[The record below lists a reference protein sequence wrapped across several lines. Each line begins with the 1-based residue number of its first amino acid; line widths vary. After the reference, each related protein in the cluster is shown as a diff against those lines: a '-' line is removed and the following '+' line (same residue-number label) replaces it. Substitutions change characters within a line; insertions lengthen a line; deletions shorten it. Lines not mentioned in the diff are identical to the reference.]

1 MQTRSIRFRITA
13 LASVAVAVVLIA
25 GGAAL
30 VLLQRNA
37 LIDGLDEN
45 LTQRAD
51 DIVGLIESGNVPSEL
66 AAGTDE
72 GFAQLVGLDGEVLV
86 STPSLSGDP
95 ALPLEPPS
103 DSGDAF
109 STIEVPEVDDDLFR
123 VLTRSVPEVGI
134 LHVGT
139 TYDVVAE
146 SAATLISALAWI
158 IPLLVLALAGLVW
171 WLVGGTLRPVEDIRV
186 EVAEIEATDLGRR
199 VPQPGTDDEIDR
211 LAATMNEMLSRLETS
226 VERQQRFVAD
236 ASHELRSPLTRLRS
250 ELEVD
255 MAEAAHAQQR
265 AVLRGLLE
273 EVLGMQV
280 MVEDLLFLARSDAG
294 QASIGFQSVDLD
306 DLVLEEAKRIQS
318 HQRVEVDLSAVSGAQ
333 VIGDRSQL
341 VRAIRNLMDNAE
353 RHAASRME
361 LSLQESDD
369 EAVLVVADDGPG
381 IPDQEAGRIFERFTR
396 LDEARTAGAGGTG
409 LGLAIS
415 REIVERH
422 QGCFDPASRPTEA
435 EPDSSCGSPSPADPV
450 QVGFRLRTAA

>member
-30 VLLQRNA
+30 VLLQRNS
-37 LIDGLDEN
+37 LTDSLDQT
-45 LTQRAD
+45 LTRRAD
-51 DIVGLIESGNVPSEL
+51 DIVALIDAGNVPQEL
-66 AAGTDE
+66 AGGPE
-72 GFAQLVGLDGEVLV
+72 ENFAQLVGPDGEVLV
-86 STPSLSGDP
+86 STPGLSGEP
-95 ALPLEPPS
+95 AMPLPLPS

-109 STIEVPEVDDDLFR
+109 QTIEVPQVDDDLFR
-123 VLTRSVPEVGI
+123 VLTRTVPDVGI

-146 SAATLISALAWI
+146 SAATLINALAFI
-158 IPLLVLALAGLVW
+158 IPVLVLALGALVW
-171 WLVGGTLRPVEDIRV
+171 WLVGSTLRPVEDIRI
-186 EVAEIEATDLGRR
+186 EVAEIGATDLGRR
-199 VPQPGTDDEIDR
+199 VPRPGTDDEIDR

-226 VERQQRFVAD
+226 VGRQQRFVAD

-273 EVLGMQV
+273 EVLGMQA

-294 QASIGFQSVDLD
+294 ELSADFQTVDID
-306 DLVLEEAKRIQS
+306 DLVLAEAKRIQT
-318 HQRVEVDLSAVSGAQ
+318 HDRVAVDLSAVSGAQ
-333 VIGDRSQL
+333 VKGDAGQL
-341 VRAIRNLMDNAE
+341 TRAIRNLLDNAE
-353 RHAASRME
+353 RHATGRIV
-361 LSLQESDD
+361 LSLQESGQD
-369 EAVLVVADDGPG
+369 AVLVVADDGPG
-381 IPDQEAGRIFERFTR
+381 IPDQEATRIFERFTR

-415 REIVERH
+415 QEIVVRH
-422 QGCFDPASRPTEA
+422 QGSL
-435 EPDSSCGSPSPADPV
+435 SLLPSDGGGARFEMRIPLA
-450 QVGFRLRTAA
+450 R